1 MVDTPQNEQ
10 GQQTTVTA
18 PRDPRQEIREKG
30 GMAAKP
36 LPQKPFSILNL
47 EDYIETVTTIPT
59 TAPKTFYDSIKIYT
73 DSLSAPTVRRLYIY
87 SRELADWLYVAL
99 ST

>member
-1 MVDTPQNEQ
+1 MQNDPQKPQTPP
-10 GQQTTVTA
+10 VI
-18 PRDPRQEIREKG
+18 RDPRAEILQKG

-36 LPQKPFSILNL
+36 LPNKPFSILNL
-47 EDYIETVTTIPT
+47 EDFIETVTTAPT
-59 TAPKTFYDSIKIYT
+59 EPPKTFYDSVKIYT
-73 DSLSAPTVRRLYIY
+73 DSISSPTTRRLYIY